1 MGFPLQFNFS
11 YYLIELLKI
20 EMVLLTENLVVSK
33 ARADSLSNVKNLN
46 LWGND
51 LTDVSVLQR
60 VPNIEVLSLS
70 LNRISSLKDFQYCK

>member
-1 MGFPLQFNFS
+1 
-11 YYLIELLKI
+11 
-20 EMVLLTENLVVSK
+20 MVLLTENLVVSK